1 MENLENE
8 TITIHQETIHK
19 EASSMQVLGQSGL
32 TPAPLIDR
40 TFNSFGDLLIRLG
53 TKLKKHAATKLTTEE
68 ASTPS
73 FLIML

>member
-8 TITIHQETIHK
+8 FIHIHQETIRR
-19 EASSMQVLGQSGL
+19 EALNTRVLKQSGIIAPHSVDRAL
-32 TPAPLIDR
+32 TSL
-40 TFNSFGDLLIRLG
+40 GDLLIRVG
-53 TKLKKHAATKLTTEE
+53 TRLKYRTYTRLITEE